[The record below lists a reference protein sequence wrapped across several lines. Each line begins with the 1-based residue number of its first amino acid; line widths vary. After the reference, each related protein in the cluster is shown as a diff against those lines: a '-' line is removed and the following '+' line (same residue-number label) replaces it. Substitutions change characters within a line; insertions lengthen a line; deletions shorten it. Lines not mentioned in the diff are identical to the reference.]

1 MNWLDIVIIVI
12 AAVFGL
18 VGLWRGAIRTAFGI
32 AGLVLGIILAGRC
45 YQPFAALLSPGGAS
59 WAGIAAY
66 AIILIATMIVAG
78 VIGWI
83 VAKLVHITLLGWL
96 DRLVGGILGV
106 GIGLLLVAA
115 MLAIV
120 SKYLPGSV
128 ETISQSALARFLI
141 ERFPLLLAL
150 LPEEFDFIHDLFSPS
165 GQIN

>member
-128 ETISQSALARFLI
+128 ETISQSALARFLM

>member
-1 MNWLDIVIIVI
+1 MNWLDIVIIAI
-12 AAVFGL
+12 SALLGL
-18 VGLWRGAIRTAFGI
+18 AGLWRGIIKTAFGI
-32 AGLVLGIILAGRC
+32 AGLILGIILAGR
-45 YQPFAALLSPGGAS
+45 YYGPLAALLSTGGAG

-66 AIILIATMIVAG
+66 AIILLATMIAAG

-106 GIGLLLVAA
+106 VIGLLLVAA

-120 SKYLPGSV
+120 SKYLPGSAD
-128 ETISQSALARFLI
+128 TISQSALARFLV

-150 LPEEFDFIHDLFSPS
+150 LPDEFDFIRDLFSSS
-165 GQIN
+165 GEIH

>member
-12 AAVFGL
+12 VALFGL
-18 VGLWRGAIRTAFGI
+18 TGLWRGAIRTAFGI
-32 AGLVLGIILAGRC
+32 AGLVVGIILAGRY
-45 YQPFAALLSPGGAS
+45 YQPFAALLSPGGAI

-83 VAKLVHITLLGWL
+83 VSRLVHITLLGWL

-115 MLAIV
+115 LLAIV

-128 ETISQSALARFLI
+128 ETISQSALARFLL

-150 LPEEFDFIHDLFSPS
+150 LPEEFDFIRDLFSRS
-165 GQIN
+165 GQIH